1 MNAKLCLGEKY
12 EYNQEIKSRDY
23 KQSGIVNILRERKPI
38 FNYIHSVRVIKKI
51 HANAFI
57 INVHV
62 KPDK

>member
-12 EYNQEIKSRDY
+12 KYNQEIKSRDY

-51 HANAFI
+51 QM
-57 INVHV
+57 
-62 KPDK
+62 PL